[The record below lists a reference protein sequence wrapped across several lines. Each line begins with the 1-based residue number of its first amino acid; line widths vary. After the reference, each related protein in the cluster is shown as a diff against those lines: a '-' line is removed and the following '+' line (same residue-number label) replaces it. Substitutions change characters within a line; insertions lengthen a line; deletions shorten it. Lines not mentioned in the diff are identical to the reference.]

1 MKKPALPRV
10 GLPHL
15 LLAVAA
21 VLFLAL
27 TFKPAVSGDGVGY
40 FSYLHSVIVDR
51 DLDMSDEYAAARAAH
66 VDVYPPQ
73 ISTRTKT
80 GMLANLFPVGPAL
93 MSAPAYV
100 AALALRPSGAPQV
113 DAPFTTA
120 YTLAS
125 LLYGL
130 LALAICYRF
139 ARAVTGSSGAAL
151 TGAVAA
157 ALTTPLLYYLV
168 YQPSYAHTF
177 SAFAVSAFMYLW
189 WSTRGHRSTRAWL
202 LLGLLGGMMA
212 LVRWQDGPLAAVAL
226 LDLPKERFR
235 VLLLVPGIVLGFL
248 PQLLV
253 DHVIFG
259 SWLPSRPGLDPLHGH
274 YFDVLFSSWHGLFTW
289 TPGVLLASIGIF
301 LVRDRALR
309 AAFVLC
315 LAMQLFIV
323 GAYPIWWGG
332 FSFGMRYLVNLTPFY
347 AIGLAALAVRLR
359 PWVSRVAIAGLTAWS
374 LLLILDMTY
383 VIKVDVNP
391 GWVGLLKDQVAAL
404 SYAPHLLQGYVV
416 RALLLWPLLKTE
428 PNFLGGVV
436 VLLLLAGTVIAAWL
450 AGAGGSG
457 DRPQPAPAPLAVTR
471 WPRAGTPGARN

>member
-289 TPGVLLASIGIF
+289 TPGVLLGDAALHRRRLSH
-301 LVRDRALR
+301 LVGRILFRHALPGEPDAVLRHWLGRAGRQATAVGLKSRDRRAHRVEPAPDPRHDLR
-309 AAFVLC
+309 DQGRRQPGLGGAAQGPGGCPELC
-315 LAMQLFIV
+315 
-323 GAYPIWWGG
+323 
-332 FSFGMRYLVNLTPFY
+332 
-347 AIGLAALAVRLR
+347 AAPA
-359 PWVSRVAIAGLTAWS
+359 AGL
-374 LLLILDMTY
+374 
-383 VIKVDVNP
+383 
-391 GWVGLLKDQVAAL
+391 
-404 SYAPHLLQGYVV
+404 
-416 RALLLWPLLKTE
+416 R
-428 PNFLGGVV
+428 
-436 VLLLLAGTVIAAWL
+436 
-450 AGAGGSG
+450 GAG
-457 DRPQPAPAPLAVTR
+457 PAPLAASKNGAEFSWR
-471 WPRAGTPGARN
+471 GRGPAPAGRHRHRGLACWRRRLRR